1 MKRGRNIFI
10 ISLILSVFGL
20 IAIFT
25 ASWQWANFYLK
36 NPYYFLEHQFIYL
49 FLGMA
54 LAFLIYL
61 FSLDFLR
68 KISLIILIFAIIL
81 LYSVF
86 IKDIGKPIRGVNRW
100 IDFGIIQFQPAPFL
114 RFSWILFLASF
125 LSKKRKDLSNLHII
139 WILIFLS
146 IFGIAFYYQ
155 PNMSMLILFSLSTF
169 TILFFSN
176 FNLKKLTPI
185 FLLAFLLIF
194 LLIKTADYREE
205 RIKSFSLE
213 RNNFPL
219 FSTYQQLQAM
229 RIIRDGGIIGKG
241 WGRDF
246 YKLFLPES
254 YNDFIFPVILGEG
267 GWIAGFIL
275 ISLYSLLMY
284 NIFLL
289 AIEEKNLFNY
299 LLLAGII
306 SFWCW
311 QILLNIFMS
320 LGFLPVMG
328 LPLPFISFGGSS
340 LISNW
345 MKIGLI
351 LKISSQ
357 RK

>member
-10 ISLILSVFGL
+10 ISLILSIFGL

-25 ASWQWANFYLK
+25 ASWQWAYFYL
-36 NPYYFLEHQFIYL
+36 NNTYYFLEHQFIYL
-49 FLGMA
+49 FLGIA
-54 LAFLIYL
+54 LSFLISL

-68 KISLIILIFAIIL
+68 KTSLFLLIFCIILTYL
-81 LYSVF
+81 VF
-86 IKDIGKPIRGVNRW
+86 VKDIGKNIRGVNRW
-100 IDFGIIQFQPAPFL
+100 IDLGIIQFQPAPFL
-114 RFSWILFLASF
+114 AFSWILFLASF
-125 LSKKRKDLSNLHII
+125 LSKKRKDLSNLHIV

-155 PNMSMLILFSLSTF
+155 PNMSMLILFSLATF
-169 TILFFSN
+169 TVLFFSN
-176 FNLKKLTPI
+176 FDLKKLIPI
-185 FLLAFLLIF
+185 FLLAFLVIF
-194 LLIKTADYREE
+194 FLTKTANYREE
-205 RIKSFSLE
+205 RIKSFSME
-213 RNNFPL
+213 GKNFPL
-219 FSTYQQLQAM
+219 FSTYQQLQAI

-241 WGRDF
+241 WGRNF
-246 YKLFLPES
+246 YKFFLPEA

-275 ISLYSLLMY
+275 IALYSLLVY
-284 NIFLL
+284 NVFLF
-289 AIEEKNLFNY
+289 AMEEKNIFNY
-299 LLLAGII
+299 LLLTGII

-328 LPLPFISFGGSS
+328 LPLPFVSFGGSS

-345 MKIGLI
+345 MKVGLI

-357 RK
+357 RG

>member
-1 MKRGRNIFI
+1 MRKGRNVFI
-10 ISLILSVFGL
+10 ISLLLSTFGL

-25 ASWQWANFYLK
+25 ASWQWAYLYLN
-36 NPYYFLEHQFIYL
+36 NPYYFLEHQLIYL
-49 FLGMA
+49 FLGIA
-54 LAFLIYL
+54 LAFIIYL
-61 FSLDFLR
+61 FSLDFLK
-68 KISLIILIFAIIL
+68 KISIVFLILSTIL

-86 IKDIGKPIRGVNRW
+86 IKDIGKPIRGASRW
-100 IDFGIIQFQPAPFL
+100 IDLGIIQFQPAPFL

-125 LSKKRKDLSNLHII
+125 LSRKRRDLSNLHII
-139 WILIFLS
+139 WILIFLGV
-146 IFGIAFYYQ
+146 FGIAFYYQ
-155 PNMSMLILFSLSTF
+155 PNMSMLILFSLATF

-176 FNLKKLTPI
+176 FNLKRLIPI
-185 FLLAFLLIF
+185 FLLALLVIF
-194 LLIKTADYREE
+194 LLTKTASYREE

-213 RNNFPL
+213 ENNFPI
-219 FSTYQQLQAM
+219 FSTYQQLHAM
-229 RIIRDGGIIGKG
+229 RMIRDGGIIGKG

-275 ISLYSLLMY
+275 ISLYFLLIY

-289 AIEEKNLFNY
+289 AVEEKNIFNY
-299 LLLAGII
+299 LLLTGIL

-345 MKIGLI
+345 MKIGII
-351 LKISSQ
+351 LKISLD
-357 RK
+357 RR